1 MTRVTGKPFRL
12 LLLALA
18 FSLVAAAC
26 GGDDDNNGNGTAP
39 TGGEGGEELSGEI
52 FISGSST
59 VELISRLNAELF
71 MEANPGVSIDV
82 EGPGTGDG
90 FQKFCSGESDI
101 SDASRPIDAEEEI
114 PLCEENGVEFV
125 ELKVGIDGIAVLTNP
140 DNPVECL
147 DFKDIYALVGPE
159 SEGFETWNDAAE
171 FAEEIGAGHPDDYP
185 DAPLEI
191 TAPGEESG
199 TFDSFAELVTE
210 GIAVDEREQS
220 EDGPFIRPDYSASA
234 DDNVIIEGISGSE
247 GSFGWVGYSF
257 FVQNEDRVKA
267 FAIAEEGD
275 DCIEPTEETISSAE
289 YPISRFL
296 YIYVDPAKV
305 EENEALQAYVD
316 FYVSEEGLAA
326 VTDENV
332 GYVSLAD
339 EDIESLQQ
347 VWEDQE
353 TGSRDA
359 EG

>member
-1 MTRVTGKPFRL
+1 
-12 LLLALA
+12 
-18 FSLVAAAC
+18 
-26 GGDDDNNGNGTAP
+26 
-39 TGGEGGEELSGEI
+39 
-52 FISGSST
+52 
-59 VELISRLNAELF
+59 
-71 MEANPGVSIDV
+71 
-82 EGPGTGDG
+82 
-90 FQKFCSGESDI
+90 
-101 SDASRPIDAEEEI
+101 
-114 PLCEENGVEFV
+114 
-125 ELKVGIDGIAVLTNP
+125 
-140 DNPVECL
+140 
-147 DFKDIYALVGPE
+147 
-159 SEGFETWNDAAE
+159 
-171 FAEEIGAGHPDDYP
+171 
-185 DAPLEI
+185 
-191 TAPGEESG
+191 
-199 TFDSFAELVTE
+199 VTE

-353 TGSRDA
+353 TGSREA

>member
-1 MTRVTGKPFRL
+1 MTRVTGRPLRL
-12 LLLALA
+12 LLLVLV
-18 FSLVAAAC
+18 FSLIAAAC
-26 GGDDDNNGNGTAP
+26 GGDDNGNGTAP

-59 VELISRLNAELF
+59 VEPISRLNAELF
-71 MEANPGVSIDV
+71 MESNSGVSIDV

-90 FQKFCSGESDI
+90 FEKFCSGETEI

-114 PLCEENGVEFV
+114 PNCEENGVEFI
-125 ELKVGIDGIAVLTNP
+125 ELKVGIDGIAVITNP
-140 DNPVECL
+140 DNEIECL
-147 DFKDIYALVGPE
+147 DFNDIYTLVGPE
-159 SEGFETWNDAAE
+159 SQGIETWSDAVE
-171 FAEEIGAGHPDDYP
+171 LGEEVGAAHTADYP

-199 TFDSFAELVTE
+199 TYDSFAELVTE
-210 GIAVDEREQS
+210 GIAVDERGQS

-257 FVQNEDRVKA
+257 FVQNEDRVRA
-267 FAIAEEGD
+267 IPIAEEGD
-275 DCIEPTEETISSAE
+275 DCIEPNEESISTAE

-296 YIYVDPAKV
+296 YIYVNTEKL
-305 EENEALQAYVD
+305 EENAALEAFVD

-332 GYVSLAD
+332 GYVALAD
-339 EDIESLQQ
+339 EDISTLQQ
-347 VWEDQE
+347 VWEDKE
-353 TGSRDA
+353 TGRREA

>member
-1 MTRVTGKPFRL
+1 MTRVTGKPLRL
-12 LLLALA
+12 LLLGLT
-18 FSLVAAAC
+18 FVMVAAAC
-26 GGDDDNNGNGTAP
+26 SDDDNGNGTAP

-59 VELISRLNAELF
+59 VEPISRLNAELF
-71 MEANPGVSIDV
+71 QESNAGVSIDV

-90 FQKFCSGESDI
+90 FEKFCAGETDI

-114 PLCEENGVEFV
+114 PACEENGVEFI
-125 ELKVGIDGIAVLTNP
+125 ELKVGIDGIAVITNP
-140 DNPVECL
+140 DNEIECL

-159 SEGFETWNDAAE
+159 SEGIGTWSDAVE
-171 FAEEIGAGHPDDYP
+171 LGEEVGAAHTADYP

-199 TFDSFAELVTE
+199 TYDSFAELVTE
-210 GIAVDEREQS
+210 GIAVDERGQS

-234 DDNVIIEGISGSE
+234 DDNVIIEGIAGSE

-257 FVQNEDRVKA
+257 FVQNEDRVRA
-267 FAIAEEGD
+267 IPIAEEGD
-275 DCIEPTEETISSAE
+275 DCIEPNEESISTAE

-296 YIYVDPAKV
+296 YIYVNTEKL
-305 EENEALQAYVD
+305 EENAALEAFVD

-332 GYVSLAD
+332 GYVALAD
-339 EDIESLQQ
+339 EDISTLQQ
-347 VWEDQE
+347 VWEDKE
-353 TGSRDA
+353 TGSREA

>member
-1 MTRVTGKPFRL
+1 MTRVTGTPFRL
-12 LLLALA
+12 LLLALVVG
-18 FSLVAAAC
+18 LIAAAC
-26 GGDDDNNGNGTAP
+26 GGGDDTSSAAP
-39 TGGEGGEELSGEI
+39 AEDVSGEI

-59 VELISRLNAELF
+59 VEPISRLNAELF
-71 MEANPGVSIDV
+71 MESNPGVSIDV

-90 FQKFCSGESDI
+90 FQKFCAGETEI

-125 ELKVGIDGIAVLTNP
+125 ELKVGIDGIAVITNP

-159 SEGFETWNDAAE
+159 SEGIDTWTDAVELGEEVDAAHTDE
-171 FAEEIGAGHPDDYP
+171 YP

-210 GIAVDEREQS
+210 GIAVDERGQS

-275 DCIEPTEETISSAE
+275 DCIEPNEETISTAE

-296 YIYVDPAKV
+296 YIYVNAAMIEEEPAL
-305 EENEALQAYVD
+305 EAFVD
-316 FYVSEEGLAA
+316 FYVSEDGLAA
-326 VTDENV
+326 VTNENV

-339 EDIESLQQ
+339 EDIETLRQ
-347 VWEDQE
+347 VWEDRE
-353 TGSRDA
+353 TGSREA